1 MSPARARRL
10 ASFVLIP
17 SILLAALLCIA
28 GSTHV
33 EAQTDHHLSLAL
45 TAGYSDVSTPDE
57 PRTLQGILYGVEA
70 STSWSRFRLSGEY
83 RLGRLESGD
92 GDGLGRRVS
101 SLRAAFGARV
111 LPWIVIEGGPRMS
124 IVELPLEDRKI
135 VRWRVGVIAEAP
147 LVADLVTGYASAAG
161 SFAGTG
167 IGGMELPRS
176 GGGEVG
182 LVVEPVSNLWARVGY
197 RYDREYLPL
206 LPSQAFETT
215 FVSIGV
221 FMPRRVDDG
230 ENR

>member
-1 MSPARARRL
+1 MSAAWTGWIARP
-10 ASFVLIP
+10 FVTS
-17 SILLAALLCIA
+17 SILAMVVLGITVSAA
-28 GSTHV
+28 G
-33 EAQTDHHLSLAL
+33 AQTDHHLSLGL
-45 TAGYSDVSTPDE
+45 TAGYSDVRTPDE

-70 STSWSRFRLSGEY
+70 SGSWSRFRLSGEY
-83 RLGRLESGD
+83 RQGRLESD
-92 GDGLGRRVS
+92 DGLGRRVS
-101 SLRAAFGARV
+101 SLRAAFGVRP
-111 LPWIVIEGGPRMS
+111 LPWIVVEGGPRMS
-124 IVELPLEDRKI
+124 IVQLPLEDRKI
-135 VRWRVGVIAEAP
+135 VRWRVGVVAEAP
-147 LVADLVTGYASAAG
+147 LVEDLVTGYASAAG

>member
-1 MSPARARRL
+1 MRAARVGRRARRAL
-10 ASFVLIP
+10 MAAVLP
-17 SILLAALLCIA
+17 TALLCMA
-28 GSTHV
+28 GSRI

-83 RLGRLESGD
+83 RQGRLESGD

-101 SLRAAFGARV
+101 SLRGAFGVRV
-111 LPWIVIEGGPRMS
+111 LPWIVLEGGPRMS
-124 IVELPLEDRKI
+124 IVQLPLDDRKI
-135 VRWRVGVIAEAP
+135 VRWRIGVIAEAP
-147 LVADLVTGYASAAG
+147 LVADMVTGYASAAG

-182 LVVEPVSNLWARVGY
+182 LVVEPVSNLWARIGY

-206 LPSQAFETT
+206 VPSQSFETT